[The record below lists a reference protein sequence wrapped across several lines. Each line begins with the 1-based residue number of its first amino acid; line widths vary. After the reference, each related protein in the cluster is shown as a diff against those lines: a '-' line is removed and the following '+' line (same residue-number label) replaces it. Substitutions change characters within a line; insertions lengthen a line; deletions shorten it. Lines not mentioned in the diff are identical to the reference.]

1 MEYKCP
7 YSIKDV
13 TVQDG
18 WDKTS
23 FMEKV
28 DEQLRLKRTH
38 KYYRLVQGQMGVTG
52 CSRAFFVVWTQK
64 GQPHIEVI
72 EFDAALWQDVVS
84 KLTIFLKRIFK
95 GRYLELDL
103 FCTVC
108 CVEGPA
114 LSQRSL
120 MMTKITAYSVSP
132 AICGFTGFA

>member
-1 MEYKCP
+1 MESKCP
-7 YSIKDV
+7 YSIKDM

-23 FMEKV
+23 FMEKA

-38 KYYRLVQGQMGVTG
+38 KYYFQVQGQMGVTG

-84 KLTIFLKRIFK
+84 KLTIFFK
-95 GRYLELDL
+95 TYLQRALLRTRYVL
-103 FCTVC
+103 C
-108 CVEGPA
+108 CV
-114 LSQRSL
+114 L
-120 MMTKITAYSVSP
+120 
-132 AICGFTGFA
+132 CGRPCLEPEEFDYDKDNS